1 MTMKHKSAEKNVA
14 LRKILGLI
22 SLIAIVANIILRFAM
37 KTYGNFTFWIVIII
51 VAIIAWPV
59 MNWLKK

>member
-1 MTMKHKSAEKNVA
+1 MKHKSIEKNST

-22 SLIAIVANIILRFAM
+22 SLVAIIANIILRFAT
-37 KTYGNFTFWIVIII
+37 KTYGDLTFWIVIII

>member
-1 MTMKHKSAEKNVA
+1 MKEKN
-14 LRKILGLI
+14 LRLRQILGII
-22 SLIAIVANIILRFAM
+22 SLIFIIANIILRF
-37 KTYGNFTFWIVIII
+37 TGVYNDLTFWIVIVL